1 MEQSGIPLGPRSG
14 LTRPTPNRLN
24 WPKTWIIAG
33 FSWRLISMKHS
44 VGADRIEQMPSI
56 VPNDIFSL
64 SDDECVARLARA
76 IERHDLKHL
85 DEVAQLIGRL
95 AVTIE

>member
-1 MEQSGIPLGPRSG
+1 M
-14 LTRPTPNRLN
+14 ND
-24 WPKTWIIAG
+24 
-33 FSWRLISMKHS
+33 S
-44 VGADRIEQMPSI
+44 VGVDRVDSMPSI
-56 VPNDIFSL
+56 VPNDIFLL

-76 IERHDLKHL
+76 IERHDLSHL